1 MFIGFSIIDHPFGK
15 PLQPPIYE
23 EVQCHR
29 PFDLVLA
36 ADCSYD
42 FVTPELPCSIDA
54 LLATARACGKRALI
68 CVSRRKNEVEAFI
81 AAANRAGLDAQVV
94 YTAEV
99 DESKEGVAECLIFSF
114 DFVQPSAI
122 IQKAAICGSMQFC
135 CQISILIAYH
145 SFHRYLYHR
154 HFLYSMEISGDCS

>member
-1 MFIGFSIIDHPFGK
+1 MS
-15 PLQPPIYE
+15 LETCSPP
-23 EVQCHR
+23 
-29 PFDLVLA
+29 
-36 ADCSYD
+36 
-42 FVTPELPCSIDA
+42 PC
-54 LLATARACGKRALI
+54 K
-68 CVSRRKNEVEAFI
+68 AFI

>member
-1 MFIGFSIIDHPFGK
+1 MS
-15 PLQPPIYE
+15 LETCSPP
-23 EVQCHR
+23 
-29 PFDLVLA
+29 
-36 ADCSYD
+36 
-42 FVTPELPCSIDA
+42 PC
-54 LLATARACGKRALI
+54 K
-68 CVSRRKNEVEAFI
+68 AFI

-122 IQKAAICGSMQFC
+122 IQKASICGSMQFC
-135 CQISILIAYH
+135 CQISILIVYY

-154 HFLYSMEISGDCS
+154 HFYIPWKYQGTAARKIVLP